1 MANKEVTWLSGQVGK
16 IIYDDKK
23 GFMIF
28 LLKTGK
34 RSIVVKGEFLQIP
47 KSSDIRILGSYVTD
61 PKYGRQFAAISYQFL
76 VPDNM
81 NLWKKWLGSGVIKG
95 MRGKTAQ
102 KIIDHFGKDTMDILN
117 GHPKKLAKVPGIG
130 INRARVICNK
140 FQEHTQNADTLL
152 TLCNYGVPIHMGKKI
167 VKKYGADTIKQLQEN
182 PYQIADQVT
191 SMGFKTMDPIAL
203 RIGIKPESQY
213 RMNSAFLYLLHQAEQ
228 EGHVYLPKNIL
239 LKNASELLNF
249 PVSILETALAQSD
262 LKIVN
267 DKEILVYRPWKYKE
281 EQEVSKILSRLTD
294 QPRQKITK
302 KEELLLAKYS
312 EAANE
317 EQLDAVK
324 QGVESPFMVLTG
336 GPGTGK
342 TYTLNLII
350 QFLKRRGLKIALAAP
365 TGRAAKRMEESTG
378 MEAQTLH
385 RLLEYGK
392 KEDGIVGFRKNK
404 NNPLKVNVVIID
416 ESSMIDQALMYALL
430 KALPPKCQL
439 ILIGDKN
446 QLPSVGA
453 GRILADIITSGIC
466 PVVELKKIYRQSED
480 SYIAEAA
487 HGILKGKVPY
497 PWGKPHKI
505 KDFYFIPIDTNNKEK
520 AADIIAEYAGKKI
533 PSVTGKEVQVLATT
547 RVRATG
553 CDALNGK
560 IKETVNT
567 ADLSK
572 KEYKDFREGDKIIQI
587 KNNYNI
593 NRYYPTEELAAGV
606 FNGDTGE
613 IIEIDDEN
621 ELVRVRMD
629 DESEVSY
636 TYEDMD
642 QVELSYAITI
652 HKSQGSEYPVI
663 LIPVFDFIPMLTD
676 RQLIYTAITRAK
688 EMVVLMGDY
697 KKLQMIIRN
706 TRSVRRFTRL
716 EKLLINA

>member
-167 VKKYGADTIKQLQEN
+167 VKKYGADTI
-182 PYQIADQVT
+182 
-191 SMGFKTMDPIAL
+191 S
-203 RIGIKPESQY
+203 
-213 RMNSAFLYLLHQAEQ
+213 
-228 EGHVYLPKNIL
+228 
-239 LKNASELLNF
+239 
-249 PVSILETALAQSD
+249 
-262 LKIVN
+262 
-267 DKEILVYRPWKYKE
+267 
-281 EQEVSKILSRLTD
+281 
-294 QPRQKITK
+294 
-302 KEELLLAKYS
+302 
-312 EAANE
+312 
-317 EQLDAVK
+317 
-324 QGVESPFMVLTG
+324 
-336 GPGTGK
+336 
-342 TYTLNLII
+342 
-350 QFLKRRGLKIALAAP
+350 
-365 TGRAAKRMEESTG
+365 

-560 IKETVNT
+560 IKETVNP

-593 NRYYPTEELAAGV
+593 NRYYPTGELAAGV

-621 ELVRVRMD
+621 ELVTVRMD